1 MSSSLTQATPMRLQ
15 EQEGDEELSAW
26 KRETRYYL
34 LKDVHSVVDYA
45 AQELERID
53 FIWGRIRSDRGAAS
67 PAIKADIRIEGHL
80 VVFTKVELKLTKAQ
94 RNAPI
99 NSTLQQYCVLNQILE
114 FHGIVQS
121 QVGRLAALKEF
132 LHVQRQDLLNDQPK
146 NDDVEVYV
154 DIVQRTF
161 QSLGR
166 ICQELRNAANV
177 LRLPS
182 RRRFPYCSHVD
193 HGFKPALPPEVIV
206 DFSIHRGELLV
217 EAFSLMPTQ
226 KSITNIPE
234 GCASRKE
241 FIGCVCAFR
250 GQKVEIVEYA
260 RVSMP
265 IPQLEEMLVHLD
277 EQIAWLCCV
286 SRVEK
291 FSLQTRRHSI
301 SMNQSASSAN
311 LTPSASMEV
320 PLAVAVAFT
329 GEQES
334 SPALNDEVP
343 DSSLRIAGV
352 NEFPGSSEGT
362 VAETPTTAKLE
373 NATDAVLPRTVAA
386 NSEPAAATQA
396 KSRPPS
402 DPPTVTTN
410 SEPLAARKVESGPP
424 SDPPALVVVK
434 PMITPTRAFSVD
446 KQLTGMKP
454 IVPLRKRGQS
464 FRETKKMI
472 TTVDS
477 DGRRHLNQYTFME
490 QLGKGAYGIVF
501 KVECNE
507 TKETFAAKCV
517 DKKALK
523 RIRVGRFGNALQS
536 VKKELNIWKRFKH
549 RHIVVLREVIDTD
562 DSDELYMI
570 SELVEGGPVLD
581 DDIKCTP
588 LNAEL
593 TKTYFTHLIEG
604 IDFLHENKIIHRDIK
619 PGNLLLKTVDDNEV
633 ILKIADFGVS
643 HEMEHDNED
652 MRQTA
657 GTAIFMAPEMLT
669 GESFQGKPVDIW
681 ACGITL
687 YMFVYGQPPFI
698 AQTMTVLYGKIQSD
712 PIEYPTQ
719 VGDRVVESEL
729 IDLMQHLLEKD
740 PKQRFTSQQIRA
752 HPWAWRECQVSAI
765 KCVTHPE
772 GRRTSFSAIP
782 KSLAGVASIRKSMRS
797 LFSRP
802 SAVFPGGSSR
812 ASLPTVMTNFRA
824 PQ

>member
-1 MSSSLTQATPMRLQ
+1 M
-15 EQEGDEELSAW
+15 
-26 KRETRYYL
+26 
-34 LKDVHSVVDYA
+34 KDPS
-45 AQELERID
+45 
-53 FIWGRIRSDRGAAS
+53 G
-67 PAIKADIRIEGHL
+67 
-80 VVFTKVELKLTKAQ
+80 
-94 RNAPI
+94 
-99 NSTLQQYCVLNQILE
+99 
-114 FHGIVQS
+114 
-121 QVGRLAALKEF
+121 
-132 LHVQRQDLLNDQPK
+132 
-146 NDDVEVYV
+146 VEV
-154 DIVQRTF
+154 D
-161 QSLGR
+161 
-166 ICQELRNAANV
+166 
-177 LRLPS
+177 
-182 RRRFPYCSHVD
+182 
-193 HGFKPALPPEVIV
+193 
-206 DFSIHRGELLV
+206 
-217 EAFSLMPTQ
+217 
-226 KSITNIPE
+226 
-234 GCASRKE
+234 
-241 FIGCVCAFR
+241 
-250 GQKVEIVEYA
+250 
-260 RVSMP
+260 
-265 IPQLEEMLVHLD
+265 
-277 EQIAWLCCV
+277 
-286 SRVEK
+286 
-291 FSLQTRRHSI
+291 
-301 SMNQSASSAN
+301 
-311 LTPSASMEV
+311 LTS
-320 PLAVAVAFT
+320 
-329 GEQES
+329 EQES
-334 SPALNDEVP
+334 APDLDAVP
-343 DSSLRIAGV
+343 DSSLAIPECNV
-352 NEFPGSSEGT
+352 IPGSSEGAT
-362 VAETPTTAKLE
+362 IETPTSSKLNNSTDTA
-373 NATDAVLPRTVAA
+373 AQSTVAAISEPTAAARVESRSSVALDSPLVKAKTESELLSSPPTLTA
-386 NSEPAAATQA
+386 NSEPLV
-396 KSRPPS
+396 
-402 DPPTVTTN
+402 VT
-410 SEPLAARKVESGPP
+410 KVENGSL

-434 PMITPTRAFSVD
+434 PIIAPGRASLSQQGSAD

-464 FRETKKMI
+464 FRETKSMI
-472 TTVDS
+472 STVDA

-501 KVECNE
+501 KVECND
-507 TKETFAAKCV
+507 TKEVFAAKCV

-669 GESFQGKPVDIW
+669 GDSFQGKPVDIW

-687 YMFVYGQPPFI
+687 YMFVYGHPPFI

-729 IDLMQHLLEKD
+729 IDLMEHLLEKD
-740 PKQRFTSQQIRA
+740 PKLRFTSQQIRA
-752 HPWAWRECQVSAI
+752 HPWAWREFQVSAI

-782 KSLAGVASIRKSMRS
+782 KSLAGVASLGKSMRG

-802 SAVFPGGSSR
+802 SAVFPSGSSR
-812 ASLPTVMTNFRA
+812 PSLPTVMTNLRA

>member
-26 KRETRYYL
+26 
-34 LKDVHSVVDYA
+34 VVLNYA
-45 AQELERID
+45 VITD
-53 FIWGRIRSDRGAAS
+53 SDG
-67 PAIKADIRIEGHL
+67 
-80 VVFTKVELKLTKAQ
+80 VVVSMLAH
-94 RNAPI
+94 R
-99 NSTLQQYCVLNQILE
+99 LQQYCVLNQILE

-146 NDDVEVYV
+146 NDHVEVYV

-193 HGFKPALPPEVIV
+193 HVRLQTRA
-206 DFSIHRGELLV
+206 SIGSHCGLFHPSRRIGMPLCDLEKRTLSVSPMCILFCLKLV

-226 KSITNIPE
+226 KAITNIPE

-241 FIGCVCAFR
+241 FIGCV
-250 GQKVEIVEYA
+250 
-260 RVSMP
+260 
-265 IPQLEEMLVHLD
+265 
-277 EQIAWLCCV
+277 W
-286 SRVEK
+286 
-291 FSLQTRRHSI
+291 RRHSI

-334 SPALNDEVP
+334 APALNDEVP

-402 DPPTVTTN
+402 DPPIVTTN

-424 SDPPALVVVK
+424 
-434 PMITPTRAFSVD
+434 
-446 KQLTGMKP
+446 
-454 IVPLRKRGQS
+454 
-464 FRETKKMI
+464 
-472 TTVDS
+472 
-477 DGRRHLNQYTFME
+477 TFME

-507 TKETFAAKCV
+507 TKEAFAAKCV

-562 DSDELYMI
+562 GETTLC
-570 SELVEGGPVLD
+570 EG
-581 DDIKCTP
+581 KYFSF
-588 LNAEL
+588 EL
-593 TKTYFTHLIEG
+593 TRILLKVYPIKRGAYQNVLHTSGKISLLSVSATNTQLIRCCHSFRSKES
-604 IDFLHENKIIHRDIK
+604 ISYTKIRCIIHRDIK

-698 AQTMTVLYGKIQSD
+698 AQSMTVLYGKIQVCNLYRNALVDS
-712 PIEYPTQ
+712 
-719 VGDRVVESEL
+719 
-729 IDLMQHLLEKD
+729 
-740 PKQRFTSQQIRA
+740 
-752 HPWAWRECQVSAI
+752 
-765 KCVTHPE
+765 
-772 GRRTSFSAIP
+772 
-782 KSLAGVASIRKSMRS
+782 
-797 LFSRP
+797 
-802 SAVFPGGSSR
+802 
-812 ASLPTVMTNFRA
+812 
-824 PQ
+824 